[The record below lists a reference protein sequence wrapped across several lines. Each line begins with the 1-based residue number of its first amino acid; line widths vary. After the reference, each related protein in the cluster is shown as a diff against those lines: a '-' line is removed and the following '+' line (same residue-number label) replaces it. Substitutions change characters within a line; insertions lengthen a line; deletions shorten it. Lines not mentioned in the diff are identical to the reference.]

1 MVKKKKRQTR
11 GGGKLPLQADILCDS
26 AASLQVQG
34 GNFQVAKFKEE
45 TSKLPSKSSQF
56 HNHARMSGQA
66 HQSLPLRMAPG
77 IKGGRFLKNK
87 IAAGRR
93 LCSPVPGVG
102 SLKEGVTEFNLLRK
116 SRKVS
121 GQTAEEYEKR
131 LELLWTWSQEP
142 SFGPH
147 RFPEAFHELPFA
159 HPSYL
164 DQLLDRYLT
173 QIFLNHDTAGSV
185 GKTFYGVRWW
195 YSLSDK
201 ELPLTHASLAG
212 FHNVAPIYAAD
223 PMPCENNPLTAREML
238 LGEVPWAGLA
248 AALVLLVFDSYARK
262 GTDCAVHKKETLP
275 PVSLFA
281 ACGGEGVKWLV
292 TVYTKVQAEK
302 YKDLHGCPAGCMDG
316 PHKTWVTLGKRR
328 SVSIVPTPL

>member
-34 GNFQVAKFKEE
+34 GDFQVAKFKEE
-45 TSKLPSKSSQF
+45 TSKLPSKSS
-56 HNHARMSGQA
+56 ARMSGQA

-121 GQTAEEYEKR
+121 AQTAEEYEKR

-159 HPSYL
+159 QPSYL

-262 GTDCAVHKKETLP
+262 GTDCAVHKKEALP

-328 SVSIVPTPL
+328 SVSIVPMPL